1 MPALSRQGLSFS
13 GLAWIF
19 ESLSSKHTETS
30 IWCYRKTKGYIF
42 FIFSEC
48 LITVIYCIQLLYV
61 L

>member
-48 LITVIYCIQLLYV
+48 L
-61 L
+61 